1 MVMILEQSMLLSTN
15 YYQKWK
21 RVVFNSLN
29 IQYMELLLLAQPIWV
44 QVKGNQYWVNSPIFL
59 RKELMKENLNRK
71 QKDMDFRQEELEDN
85 THQWTKREQQIS
97 LQWQDLELHKPMLH
111 KNFIMGLLSCIRLK
125 VENIQI
131 QIIISYF

>member
-44 QVKGNQYWVNSPIFL
+44 QVKGNQYWVNSLIFL

-71 QKDMDFRQEELEDN
+71 QKDTDFRQEELEDN